1 MIIIIKQIKE
11 CKIKKIIISSMDY
24 FPLNIKFRTER
35 KVKQQF
41 SITNNNNH

>member
-11 CKIKKIIISSMDY
+11 CKIKKIIISSMD
-24 FPLNIKFRTER
+24 IKFRTER